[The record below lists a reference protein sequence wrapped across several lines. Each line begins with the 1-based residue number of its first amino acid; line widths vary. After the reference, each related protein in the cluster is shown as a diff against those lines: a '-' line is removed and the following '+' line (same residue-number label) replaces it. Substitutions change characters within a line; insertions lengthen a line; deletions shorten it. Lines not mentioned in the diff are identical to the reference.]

1 MSNLTLDGST
11 SFKGTEFIK
20 LLATGSS
27 PLATEEYVD
36 DKIGDSIGG
45 ASADSYTKSETDALL
60 NNKLNALNPDVSEN
74 LRIQPTGGGG
84 KLIINSTA
92 PLNASISFFCN
103 GSGEFKFYF
112 KSVCIK
118 L

>member
-11 SFKGTEFIK
+11 SFIGTEFIK

-36 DKIGDSIGG
+36 DKVADSIGG
-45 ASADSYTKSETDALL
+45 ASADAYTKSETDALL
-60 NNKLNALNPDVSEN
+60 NNKLNILNGDASGN
-74 LRIQPTGGGG
+74 LRIEPTSQGG

-92 PLNASISFFCN
+92 PLNASNSFFLVMVQEN
-103 GSGEFKFYF
+103 LIA
-112 KSVCIK
+112 V
-118 L
+118 

>member
-1 MSNLTLDGST
+1 MSNLTLDG
-11 SFKGTEFIK
+11 GTRFIGTDFIK

-36 DKIGDSIGG
+36 DKVADSIGG
-45 ASADSYTKSETDALL
+45 ASADAYTKAETHALL
-60 NNKLNALNPDVSEN
+60 NNKLNVSNPDVSGN

-84 KLIINSTA
+84 KLVINSTA
-92 PLNASISFFCN
+92 PINASNSFF
-103 GSGEFKFYF
+103 
-112 KSVCIK
+112 